1 MTTRT
6 RCDFTDCNRFARPGT
21 TRCARHKDAVD
32 RHGDPPSTTF
42 AAAIDAGK
50 YAGLFGSL
58 TPRIAQAAHDSGI
71 ESEIGVL
78 RLVMARLLAEEA
90 DPAKLASGIA
100 KLAGV
105 VIQAQRA
112 QRALSGKAADDLTD
126 AVAVILEELAQ

>member
-1 MTTRT
+1 MPSRD
-6 RCDFTDCNRFARPGT
+6 RCDFTGCARFARPGT
-21 TRCARHKDAVD
+21 TRCSRHRDAID
-32 RHGDPPSTTF
+32 RHGDPPTTF
-42 AAAIDAGK
+42 EASIEAGE

-58 TPRIAQAAHDSGI
+58 APQIAQAAHESGI

-90 DPAKLASGIA
+90 DPAKLASGVA
-100 KLAGV
+100 KLASV

-126 AVAVILEELAQ
+126 AVAVILEELAP